1 MPLLK
6 VRQLLTAGA
15 FSSQLQHKVDSEVG
29 QNQHLQY
36 KKALLL
42 KFSET
47 FSHSIFSKVFQQI
60 TIQNV
65 FLYIKK
71 VLSYKGIL
79 RGAIGK

>member
-36 KKALLL
+36 NKALLL

-65 FLYIKK
+65 FLNIKK

-79 RGAIGK
+79 RGAIG